1 MHRRTIALWFKT
13 STANKPI
20 LQYGANGTAT
30 LFKLS
35 LNSAGAAVLD
45 LGGTSITSS
54 STGHADGNWHHLA
67 VAIPANGNT
76 GDAKIYVDGTAT
88 AGSGSTAINT
98 DNNNDLKIG
107 TDGSA
112 YFNGQID
119 DLRFYGAELNSTVI
133 GKLYGNGN
141 GDFNRLKVVSAGT
154 VTVTANQPG
163 NGTYAVAPALTS
175 TITIGKSDQTIAFNP
190 ISDKSVG
197 DFNFSPTAVASSG
210 LPVTFTSSDS
220 LVAEV
225 LGTVPNQ
232 TIKIR
237 AAGTAT
243 ITASQAGNGSFNPAP
258 SVTQTV
264 TVGHFNLQANSF
276 PGIRLWVD
284 GNNVDGDTTADNLSN
299 GSLVTQWIDQSG
311 NTNHPG
317 ASTNKPTYTASGL
330 NGKAVLTFTQAQ
342 SLDITGDSGIR
353 VIAAVLKQDASQT
366 AATKPFG
373 GDQTLTSS
381 HRSLHLGRWTP
392 EYLLQASGWLYGRCH
407 RVPTPSMSM
416 EPIKVR
422 APVPSLLLLSI
433 RWVMIFPAPLQK

>member
-1 MHRRTIALWFKT
+1 M
-13 STANKPI
+13 
-20 LQYGANGTAT
+20 
-30 LFKLS
+30 
-35 LNSAGAAVLD
+35 
-45 LGGTSITSS
+45 
-54 STGHADGNWHHLA
+54 
-67 VAIPANGNT
+67 
-76 GDAKIYVDGTAT
+76 
-88 AGSGSTAINT
+88 
-98 DNNNDLKIG
+98 
-107 TDGSA
+107 
-112 YFNGQID
+112 
-119 DLRFYGAELNSTVI
+119 I

-210 LPVTFTSSDS
+210 LPVTFTSSNS

-284 GNNVDGDTTADNLSN
+284 ANNVDGDTTTDNLTM
-299 GSLVTQWIDQSG
+299 GHW
-311 NTNHPG
+311 
-317 ASTNKPTYTASGL
+317 
-330 NGKAVLTFTQAQ
+330 
-342 SLDITGDSGIR
+342 
-353 VIAAVLKQDASQT
+353 
-366 AATKPFG
+366 
-373 GDQTLTSS
+373 
-381 HRSLHLGRWTP
+381 
-392 EYLLQASGWLYGRCH
+392 
-407 RVPTPSMSM
+407 
-416 EPIKVR
+416 
-422 APVPSLLLLSI
+422 
-433 RWVMIFPAPLQK
+433 